1 VKNVATKVLILFLGS
16 SMALMAQS
24 ESNFRFGIHGTP
36 NIGYITTDDPN
47 YQTSA
52 NLKFNFGLIGE
63 FYFAEHYALAT
74 GITVANRGAEMSYS
88 NPEAQETTLRSVPG
102 VKYKA
107 TYLQIPIRLK
117 MTTREF
123 GYFTGFAEF
132 GGSAD
137 FNIDEKVQFPDNFP
151 EARLDDDYVNLF
163 NAMFQLGAGVE
174 YNLGGNT
181 SLLAGIY
188 YNRSL
193 IDNIE
198 DDLDNF
204 SEFTDSQYEYRFDYV
219 SLRLGV
225 LF

>member
-1 VKNVATKVLILFLGS
+1 MVLS
-16 SMALMAQS
+16 AQS

-36 NIGYITTDDPN
+36 NIAYIGTDDPSFE
-47 YQTSA
+47 TSSK
-52 NLKFNFGLIGE
+52 LKFNFGLIGE
-63 FYFAEHYALAT
+63 YYFSDHYAIAS
-74 GITVANRGAEMSYS
+74 GITVANRGGEMSYS
-88 NPEAQETTLRSVPG
+88 NPEAQETTLRSLPG
-102 VKYKA
+102 IEFKS
-107 TYLQIPIRLK
+107 TFLQIPLRLK

-132 GGSAD
+132 GGSLD
-137 FNIDEKVQFPDNFP
+137 FNIDEEVQFPDNFP
-151 EARLDDDYVNLF
+151 DARKDDDYVNLF
-163 NAMFQLGAGVE
+163 NAMFQVGAGVE
-174 YNLGGNT
+174 YALGGNT

-193 IDNIE
+193 VDNIE

-204 SEFTDSQYEYRFDYV
+204 DEFTSSDYEYRFDYV